1 MSDAAISRDLPQVL
15 TGVSTGVSK
24 TGDSSTSGGYKADDS
39 DDSGHAQ
46 SLERAREGGAL
57 SVDLKEQTPRPPEGL
72 TRLRC
77 GGSAPLPCTPQA
89 ARSRAEGRRA
99 HASFLLHSSC
109 TPPIT

>member
-46 SLERAREGGAL
+46 SLERAREGGAC
-57 SVDLKEQTPRPPEGL
+57 
-72 TRLRC
+72 RLN
-77 GGSAPLPCTPQA
+77 
-89 ARSRAEGRRA
+89 
-99 HASFLLHSSC
+99 
-109 TPPIT
+109 